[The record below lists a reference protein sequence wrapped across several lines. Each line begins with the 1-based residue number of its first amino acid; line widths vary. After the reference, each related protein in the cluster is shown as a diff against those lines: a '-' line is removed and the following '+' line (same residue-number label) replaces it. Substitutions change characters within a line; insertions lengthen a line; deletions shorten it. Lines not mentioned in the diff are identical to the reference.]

1 MSELNVMSA
10 GVLGRLNLCECKNLI
25 CHIVGPC
32 WPYSMHVPSPKSQ
45 VAREVLVA
53 RAVLAQVLVARAVP
67 VARALLSKN
76 ALQQSTSRSSSS
88 STNSSFSVVVLD
100 TW

>member
-10 GVLGRLNLCECKNLI
+10 GVLVRLNLCECKNLI
-25 CHIVGPC
+25 CHIVGAC

-53 RAVLAQVLVARAVP
+53 RAVLAQVLVARALV
-67 VARALLSKN
+67 SKN